1 MATQSILACASTRK
15 YEMRYM
21 IVFVACLAGL
31 LSYSLPATA
40 KKTHSG
46 PAGTK
51 VTSGAQFDIYVALSE
66 SKPWAD
72 TNLKLNIYATTVV
85 VHQTRKH
92 GRQLFRSRLE
102 AVDADLLDSTMWQVG
117 DFNGDGFD
125 DYRVVSGRD
134 KNGCSNWQTQTWLPD
149 SERFTFSAKI
159 QYLTDARGNEVK
171 SCAPKKQK

>member
-1 MATQSILACASTRK
+1 
-15 YEMRYM
+15 MRHK
-21 IVFVACLAGL
+21 IFFAVCLAGL
-31 LSYSLPATA
+31 LAYSLPASA
-40 KKTHSG
+40 KATPSA

-51 VTSGAQFDIYVALSE
+51 VASGARFDIYVVLND
-66 SKPWAD
+66 SKPWAG

-102 AVDADLLDSTMWQVG
+102 AVDADLLDSAMWQVG

-134 KNGCSNWQTQTWLPD
+134 KNGCSNWQTQTWVSD

-159 QYLTDARGNEVK
+159 QFITDASGKEVK
-171 SCAPKKQK
+171 SCYPKKQK